1 MRVGNRI
8 YWLLWVGLILSILG
22 SLMFGAYAMN
32 STELFKGL
40 FSFSGPE
47 GKIGEGFLIYHIR
60 LPRVLLAALVGAGLA
75 SVGAAI
81 QGLFRNPLA
90 DPTLIGVSSGAVL
103 FAVLAI
109 VLTKS
114 YWSTLPDWI
123 QQTSVSLSAF
133 IGGVITTFVVY
144 AISKKDQHVSV
155 MTMLLAGIAISAL
168 ASAIV
173 GVCIYLS
180 DDQQLRDIT
189 FWTLGSL
196 SGTNWLQVG
205 ILSPLVVGGL
215 WLLNKQ
221 AATINALLLGEKE
234 AAYLG
239 VKVESVKTLIILIA
253 ALITGVCISFTGII
267 GFVGLIIP
275 HFLRLILGSN
285 YTQLL
290 PSSAILG
297 ALFLVI
303 TDTFARTIVAPAE
316 LPLGIITALVGA
328 PFFLWLIYRTNNNQ
342 VML

>member
-1 MRVGNRI
+1 MKIGNKI
-8 YWLLWVGLILSILG
+8 YWLLWAGLIVSILG
-22 SLMFGAYAMN
+22 SLLFGAYAM
-32 STELFKGL
+32 SSSELVDGFL
-40 FSFSGPE
+40 SFSFD
-47 GKIGEGFLIYHIR
+47 KAKMGEGFLLYHIR

-103 FAVLAI
+103 FAVLTI
-109 VLTKS
+109 VLTSS
-114 YWSTLPDWI
+114 YWASVPDWLR
-123 QQTSVSLSAF
+123 QTSVSLAAF
-133 IGGVITTFVVY
+133 AGGVITTFVVY

-173 GVCIYLS
+173 GICIYLS

-196 SGTNWLQVG
+196 SGTSWLQVV
-205 ILSPLVVGGL
+205 ILSPLVLIGL
-215 WLLNKQ
+215 FVLNKQ
-221 AATINALLLGEKE
+221 AGTINALLLGEKE

-239 VKVESVKTLIILIA
+239 VKVENVKTLIILIA

-275 HFLRLILGSN
+275 HFLRLVLGSN

-297 ALFLVI
+297 AVFLVI
-303 TDTFARTIVAPAE
+303 TDTLARTIVAPAE
-316 LPLGIITALVGA
+316 LPLGIITALIGA
-328 PFFLWLIYRTNNNQ
+328 PFFLWLIYRTNNKQ
-342 VML
+342 VLL

>member
-1 MRVGNRI
+1 MKVGNKI
-8 YWLLWVGLILSILG
+8 YWLLWAGLIVSILG
-22 SLMFGAYAMN
+22 SLMFGAYAMS
-32 STELFKGL
+32 STELVDGFL
-40 FSFSGPE
+40 SFSLD
-47 GKIGEGFLIYHIR
+47 KAKMGEGFLLYHIR

-109 VLTKS
+109 VLTGS
-114 YWSTLPDWI
+114 YWASVPDWLR
-123 QQTSVSLSAF
+123 QTSVSVAAF
-133 IGGVITTFVVY
+133 AGGVITTFVVY

-196 SGTNWLQVG
+196 SGTSWLQVG
-205 ILSPLVVGGL
+205 ILAPLVVVGL
-215 WLLNKQ
+215 FLLNKQ
-221 AATINALLLGEKE
+221 ASTINALLLGEKE

-239 VKVESVKTLIILIA
+239 VKVESVKTLIILIT
-253 ALITGVCISFTGII
+253 ALIIGVCISFTGII

-297 ALFLVI
+297 AVFLVI
-303 TDTFARTIVAPAE
+303 TDTLARTIVAPAE
-316 LPLGIITALVGA
+316 LPLGIITALIGA

-342 VML
+342 VLL

>member
-1 MRVGNRI
+1 MKVGNKI
-8 YWLLWVGLILSILG
+8 YWLLWAGLILSVLG

-40 FSFSGPE
+40 LSFSGAE
-47 GKIGEGFLIYHIR
+47 GKIGEGFLIYQIR

-133 IGGVITTFVVY
+133 VGGVITTFVVY
-144 AISKKDQHVSV
+144 AISKKGQHVSV

-205 ILSPLVVGGL
+205 ILSPLVIGGL

-221 AATINALLLGEKE
+221 AETINALLLGEKE

-275 HFLRLILGSN
+275 HFLRLLLGSN

-316 LPLGIITALVGA
+316 LPLGIITALIGA

-342 VML
+342 IIL